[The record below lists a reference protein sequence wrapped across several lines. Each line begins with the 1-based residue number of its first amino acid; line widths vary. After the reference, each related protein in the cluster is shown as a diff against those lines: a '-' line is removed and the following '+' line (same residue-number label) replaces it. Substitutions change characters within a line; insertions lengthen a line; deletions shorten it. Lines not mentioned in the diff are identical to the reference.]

1 MTVKDQRLQN
11 AWNFIQWGL
20 LLFPLLPLVG
30 AVVLLWAQFVIW
42 RKQYRQIF
50 RSRLNWVLALFSGWL
65 IVMSLF
71 AYHRQD
77 AWLGLFNF
85 IPFFGLFATFRVLLQ
100 TPAQLRRLA
109 QILVLTSV
117 PVVIMGFGQ
126 LYWGWAT
133 PKAWHDLFLAI
144 GCAIA
149 PQGNPPGRMTSIF
162 MYTNVLAAY
171 LAIAFILSLGLWID
185 SLSGVGSRES
195 RVGRKRQG
203 EQGRQGRLKGLKA
216 AIANYQLPITN
227 YQLPI
232 VLGLVVVVNLAALI
246 LTNSRNAWA
255 IAVIAATAFAV
266 YCGWRWLVVGVGA
279 IVAVVFGAAFAPPP
293 LHSWLRLIVPAYFWQ
308 RLTDQLY
315 VRPEATLR
323 TTQWRFAWNLT
334 QQRPWTGWGLRN
346 FQPLYLAQTQTWMG
360 HPHNLFLML
369 TAEIGIPATIV
380 FCAWIG
386 WILFQSIQLLAQ
398 NPDSG
403 KGGFNRTI
411 KGFLINIVNKPAPT
425 NYTLS
430 CTGTQPCFPTDS
442 LLPTPYSPLPHQSD
456 RLIFFTYLV
465 AVCACLLFNTVDVTI
480 FDARLNTLFW
490 ILLAAIAGVSD
501 RQHTP
506 AVGKSE

>member
-1 MTVKDQRLQN
+1 MTIKRN
-11 AWNFIQWGL
+11 AWNCVQLGL

-42 RKQYRQIF
+42 RKQYRKIC
-50 RSRLNWVLALFSGWL
+50 RSRLNWVLAILSGWL

-117 PVVIMGFGQ
+117 PVVMIGFGQ

-133 PKAWHDLFLAI
+133 PNAWHDFFMAL

-171 LAIAFILSLGLWID
+171 LAIAFILSLGLWIESFQEKSKLFHPSLLASD
-185 SLSGVGSRES
+185 SSPLTTQILLGV
-195 RVGRKRQG
+195 V
-203 EQGRQGRLKGLKA
+203 
-216 AIANYQLPITN
+216 
-227 YQLPI
+227 
-232 VLGLVVVVNLAALI
+232 VLGNLAALI

-279 IVAVVFGAAFAPPP
+279 IAAAVFGAAFAPLP
-293 LHSWLRLIVPAYFWQ
+293 LQSWLRAIVPAYFWQ

-323 TTQWRFAWNLT
+323 TTQWHFAWNLT

-346 FQPLYLAQTQTWMG
+346 FQPLYFVQTQTWMG

-369 TAEIGIPATIV
+369 TAEIGIPATLV
-380 FCAWIG
+380 FSAWIG
-386 WILFQSIQLLAQ
+386 WILFQSIQLLVQKSNYAY
-398 NPDSG
+398 NNESSDSRLPTPD
-403 KGGFNRTI
+403 
-411 KGFLINIVNKPAPT
+411 
-425 NYTLS
+425 S
-430 CTGTQPCFPTDS
+430 CTGGFTKILHYGKRFRANPP
-442 LLPTPYSPLPHQSD
+442 LRLPTPDSRLPHQSD
-456 RLIFFTYLV
+456 RLIFFAYSI

-490 ILLAAIAGVSD
+490 ILLAAIAGVAD
-501 RQHTP
+501 RQHADTS
-506 AVGKSE
+506 ATHASRKSE